1 MFFWA
6 VVSDEINRV
15 IEFFP
20 TRWQAE
26 RMLAKGLWDEPAWQ
40 KILRVQKIEF
50 RTGRRTSL
58 TKAGRPCGTLVARA
72 REAEAYG
79 SSAQV
84 LWYRAAAKRPP
95 LPAAR
100 PTATMLPSG

>member
-26 RMLAKGLWDEPAWQ
+26 RMLAKVLWDEPAWQ
-40 KILRVQKIEF
+40 GLLRVEQIEL
-50 RTGRRTSL
+50 RTG
-58 TKAGRPCGTLVARA
+58 
-72 REAEAYG
+72 
-79 SSAQV
+79 
-84 LWYRAAAKRPP
+84 
-95 LPAAR
+95 
-100 PTATMLPSG
+100 TAN

>member
-26 RMLAKGLWDEPAWQ
+26 RMLAKVLWDKPAWQ
-40 KILRVQKIEF
+40 GLLRIEKIEL
-50 RTGRRTSL
+50 RTG
-58 TKAGRPCGTLVARA
+58 
-72 REAEAYG
+72 
-79 SSAQV
+79 
-84 LWYRAAAKRPP
+84 
-95 LPAAR
+95 
-100 PTATMLPSG
+100 TAN